1 MKCSMNCRIETSDIF
16 ERQLKSL
23 AKRYPSL
30 KADIAQLRSELFE
43 NPFMG
48 IDLGKHLRKIRL
60 AITSKGKGQSGGS
73 RVITYAITVQ
83 EDGIEVTLLTI
94 YDKSDRENIS
104 DKELLDLL
112 KQYE

>member
-48 IDLGKHLRKIRL
+48 G
-60 AITSKGKGQSGGS
+60 KGKSGGA
-73 RVITYAITVQ
+73 RVITYVITVQ

-112 KQYE
+112 KQCE

>member
-48 IDLGKHLRKIRL
+48 LI
-60 AITSKGKGQSGGS
+60 
-73 RVITYAITVQ
+73 
-83 EDGIEVTLLTI
+83 
-94 YDKSDRENIS
+94 
-104 DKELLDLL
+104 
-112 KQYE
+112 

>member
-60 AITSKGKGQSGGS
+60 AITSKGKGKSGGA
-73 RVITYAITVQ
+73 RVITYVI
-83 EDGIEVTLLTI
+83 
-94 YDKSDRENIS
+94 SDRENIS

-112 KQYE
+112 KQCE